1 MAKMIYG
8 ITKIKTTCYGNIDK
22 GVTIF
27 DPRRFLK
34 RGKSWAMIWS
44 GKERY
49 CKGDKTGA
57 KAQRLMNMW
66 SSQQTTKRPK

>member
-34 RGKSWAMIWS
+34 RGKSWAMFLEW
-44 GKERY
+44 ER
-49 CKGDKTGA
+49 KI
-57 KAQRLMNMW
+57 L
-66 SSQQTTKRPK
+66 